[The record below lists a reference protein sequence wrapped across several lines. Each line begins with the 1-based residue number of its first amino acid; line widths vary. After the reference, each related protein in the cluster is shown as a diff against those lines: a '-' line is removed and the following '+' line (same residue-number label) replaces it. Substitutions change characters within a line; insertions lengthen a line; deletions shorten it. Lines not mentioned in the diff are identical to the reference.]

1 MKKKRAAILAVLLV
15 FCLTIILSGCSS
27 SGSNSAAATDNS
39 ETEQTSNT
47 SSDGQDV
54 SVWNVASIQTEDHPQ
69 TQAVIKMGE
78 LFSEKTNGRY
88 KFNVYPNELL
98 GPQRETLEQVQYGVI
113 EMAVIGNANIS
124 SFVDGFL
131 TFEMPYL
138 FDNIEQQKTFFTNS
152 DNVSDLYAQTE
163 QYNFKIATYFTA
175 GTRNMYASKPIR
187 TLDDLKGMKIR
198 TAESETYSQMMQA
211 LGGSATPMSMG
222 EVFTAIQS
230 GVVDGAENNEASY
243 ANSKH
248 YEIAPYYSYTQHLC
262 VPDFLIVNTD
272 LYNSLSDEDKQAF
285 NEAAQEAAE
294 YEYQLWDDYSAK
306 AIKTAEDGGATL
318 VTDVDV
324 ASMKEAVKPVQQNM
338 LKNSAVKTIYDK
350 VEASKTGASN

>member
-1 MKKKRAAILAVLLV
+1 MKKKRCAVLSVLLLITMT
-15 FCLTIILSGCSS
+15 FLFSGCS
-27 SGSNSAAATDNS
+27 AAKSDTAQAAST
-39 ETEQTSNT
+39 QTT
-47 SSDGQDV
+47 AKDAQ
-54 SVWNVASIQTEDHPQ
+54 VWNVAVIQTEDHPQ
-69 TQAVIKMGE
+69 TQAVKKMGE
-78 LFSEKTNGRY
+78 LFSQKTNGRY
-88 KFNVYPNELL
+88 QFNVYPNELL

-138 FDNIEQQKTFFTNS
+138 FDNIQQQKAFFSNS
-152 DNVSDLYAQTE
+152 NNVSDLYAQTE
-163 QYNFKIATYFTA
+163 PYNFKIATYYTA

-187 TLDDLKGMKIR
+187 NLADLKGMKIR

-248 YEIAPYYSYTQHLC
+248 YEIAPYYSYTQHLT
-262 VPDFLIVNTD
+262 VPDFLIVNAD
-272 LYNSLSDEDKQAF
+272 LYNSLSDADKKAF
-285 NEAAQEAAE
+285 DEAAAEAAE
-294 YEYQLWDDYSAK
+294 YEYQLWDDYTAK
-306 AIKTAEDGGATL
+306 ALKTAQDGGATI
-318 VTDVDV
+318 VKDVDT
-324 ASMKEAVKPVQQNM
+324 ASMKEAVKPVQQNL
-338 LKNSAVKTIYDK
+338 LKNDAIKTIYDK
-350 VEASKTGASN
+350 VEASKASAK

>member
-1 MKKKRAAILAVLLV
+1 MRKRRLCILAVLLLFAV
-15 FCLTIILSGCSS
+15 SLLTGCASQASDTSGDTT
-27 SGSNSAAATDNS
+27 ATT
-39 ETEQTSNT
+39 ETADTQ
-47 SSDGQDV
+47 
-54 SVWNVASIQTEDHPQ
+54 VWNVAVIQTEDHPQ

-113 EMAVIGNANIS
+113 EMAVIGNPNIS
-124 SFVDGFL
+124 SYVDGFL

-138 FDNIEQQKTFFTNS
+138 FDDVAEQKQFFDTS
-152 DNVSDLYAQTE
+152 SAVSDLYDQTE
-163 QYNFKIATYFTA
+163 QYNFKIATYLTA
-175 GTRNMYASKPIR
+175 GTRNMYSSKPIQ

-248 YEIAPYYSYTQHLC
+248 YEIAPYYSYTKHLT
-262 VPDFLIVNTD
+262 VPDFLIVGTD
-272 LYNSLSDEDKQAF
+272 VYNSLSDEDKQAF

-294 YEYQLWDDYSAK
+294 YEYELWDDYTAE
-306 AIKTAEDGGATL
+306 ALKTVEDGGATII
-318 VTDVDV
+318 TDVDTE
-324 ASMKEAVKPVQQNM
+324 SMKEAVKPVQENMTQN
-338 LKNSAVKTIYDK
+338 AEVKKIYDA
-350 VEASKTGASN
+350 VQASKQENSNE